1 MNHGDAVRF
10 LAERKFSQHEEL
22 HPHHVVATTIMGT
35 PSKIFQNGRTW
46 SFISNLILIYSVTNY
61 SLSLSLSIY
70 IYETQKLTIIK
81 VKLFSQLDGNNFF
94 LKIIKDKPIK
104 YI

>member
-1 MNHGDAVRF
+1 MWWQPP
-10 LAERKFSQHEEL
+10 SWEL
-22 HPHHVVATTIMGT
+22 HPKFFKMVGHGVSYPTLSSSILSPTIA
-35 PSKIFQNGRTW
+35 
-46 SFISNLILIYSVTNY
+46 
-61 SLSLSLSIY
+61 SLSLSLY